1 MPNHTPPQLFL
12 IDGYA
17 LIYRAFFAMI
27 SRPLRTTKGEN
38 TSAAW
43 GVANF
48 LLRLREKYRPDYVA
62 WINDA
67 GTSFRE
73 ERYPDYKSTREKLD
87 DSLQADFDRAVE
99 RVTTLLAAFR
109 IPLVAIPGYEADDV
123 IGTLAQAGAAGGLR
137 SVIVSGDKD
146 FYQLIG
152 PGIVL
157 LNPGRGGPA
166 AVDEVWVDASNAA
179 ERLGVPPSQ
188 VIDFLALVGDASDNI
203 PGVKGIGEKGAQKLL
218 AEYGDLDTILARAA
232 EVTAKRSRE
241 ALLAQA
247 DAARLSKELV
257 TIQRDVPVKLD
268 VADLVLQEPDREGLI
283 RILTEL
289 EFFSLARRMGQG
301 GAGAAA
307 GVGAGA
313 GVGTAGEGDL
323 AEGGEPG
330 PAAVGAPG
338 PADTTPQGVTL
349 SEPEGASPDAWPP
362 RSAQGDD
369 GEGDEALG
377 PATGA
382 AATATLPA
390 TAADWLAIDDRPA
403 CEVIIVDDP
412 AALPALV
419 ERLRRA
425 ALVALDAETSSLE
438 PHDAEL
444 VGFSLAAS
452 PTEVWYLPFGHRPRG
467 GELAAPA
474 PVRNLP
480 PMTDVALAPVVE
492 LLQDPAVP
500 KAGHNIK
507 YDWQVLRRAGVELA
521 GVAYDSMLASFVID
535 PGRRSHAIDT
545 LSLEHFGRP
554 MQTYADLIGKG
565 KAQIPFA
572 EVPIPAVASYCGADS
587 TTVLALHDF
596 FAPAIGEM
604 AMEPLLRDIELP
616 LVQVLTDMEWDGIS
630 VDLAVFARLNAELT
644 GDLRRLEGE
653 IAAVAGEA
661 LNLNSPRQLATIL
674 FERQQLPV
682 LKRTKTGP
690 STDADVLEQLA
701 TMGHVL
707 PRLILEYR
715 ELQKL
720 KSTYVDTLPTR
731 VNRHTGRIHTSFNQ
745 IGAATGR
752 LSSVEPN
759 LQNIPV
765 RTPRGEAIRRG
776 FVPRAGWQFLVADY
790 SQIELRLMAHLSGDP
805 GFIEAFQQGGDIHRQ
820 TAALI
825 FGIPVE
831 EVTADMRARA
841 KTINFATIYG
851 QGPFALSRQLGIS
864 QEDAKTFIARY
875 FERFAGVRQFLD
887 RMVQLA
893 REQGY
898 VETIFRRRRY
908 IPEIKDRNFNMRAY
922 GERTAQNSPLQGSA
936 ADLIKLAMIRIHAAL
951 SERKLRSRM
960 LLQVHDELIFEAPP
974 DELDVMQTL
983 VKEHMEQV
991 VELRVP
997 LVVDIGIGPNW
1008 LDAKR

>member
-1 MPNHTPPQLFL
+1 MPNHNPPQLFL

-43 GVANF
+43 GVVNF

-62 WINDA
+62 WVNDA

-73 ERYPDYKSTREKLD
+73 ARYPEYKSTREKLD

-99 RVTTLLAAFR
+99 RIRALLDVLR

-123 IGTLAQAGAAGGLR
+123 IGTLAQAGAGAGLR

-166 AVDEVWVDASNAA
+166 AVDEVWVDESNAS

-188 VIDFLALVGDASDNI
+188 VVDFLALVGDSSDNI

-218 AEYGDLDTILARAA
+218 ADYGNLETILARAGD
-232 EVTAKRSRE
+232 VTAKRTRE

-247 DAARLSKELV
+247 DAARLSQELV
-257 TIQRDVPVKLD
+257 TIQRDVPVALE
-268 VADLVLQEPDREGLI
+268 VADLVLQEPDRDGLI

-289 EFFSLARRMGQG
+289 EFFSLARKLGGQG
-301 GAGAAA
+301 GGGAATPAGAGPGGESATRAGSAGQGAFADYASAGQPRRAREDDPARLEDGGPGGGSDPDDALEPAAA
-307 GVGAGA
+307 G
-313 GVGTAGEGDL
+313 
-323 AEGGEPG
+323 
-330 PAAVGAPG
+330 
-338 PADTTPQGVTL
+338 
-349 SEPEGASPDAWPP
+349 AS
-362 RSAQGDD
+362 
-369 GEGDEALG
+369 
-377 PATGA
+377 T
-382 AATATLPA
+382 ATATLPA
-390 TAADWLAIDDRPA
+390 TAGDWLALDEQPA
-403 CEVIIVDDP
+403 LDVIVVDDP
-412 AALPALV
+412 QAIPALA

-425 ALVALDAETSSLE
+425 PLVGLDTETDGLE
-438 PHDAEL
+438 PHDASL
-444 VGFSLAAS
+444 IGLSLAAS
-452 PTEVWYLPFGHRPRG
+452 PTEVWYLPFGHLPRG
-467 GELAAPA
+467 GALAAPA

-480 PMTDVALAPVVE
+480 PITGVDLAPLAA
-492 LLQDPAVP
+492 LLEDSAVP

-507 YDWQVLRRAGVELA
+507 VAWQVLRRAGVELA
-521 GVAYDSMLASFVID
+521 GVAFDSMLASFVLD
-535 PGRRSHAIDT
+535 PGRRSHGIDT
-545 LSLEHFGRP
+545 LCLEHFGRTL
-554 MQTYADLIGKG
+554 QTSADLTGKG

-572 EVPIPAVASYCGADS
+572 EVAIPAAAAYCGADS
-587 TTVLALHDF
+587 GAVLALHQV
-596 FAPAIGEM
+596 FAPALDEM
-604 AMEPLLRDIELP
+604 AMAPLLRDIELP
-616 LVQVLTDMEWDGIS
+616 LVRVLTDMEWEGIAI
-630 VDLAVFARLNAELT
+630 DPDVFARLAAELG

-653 IAAVAGEA
+653 IAAVAGES
-661 LNLNSPRQLATIL
+661 LNLNSPRQLAAIL
-674 FERQQLPV
+674 FDKQQLPV
-682 LKRTKTGP
+682 LKKTKSGP

-701 TMGHVL
+701 AMGHEL

-745 IGAATGR
+745 TGAASGR

-759 LQNIPV
+759 LQNIPI
-765 RTPRGEAIRRG
+765 RSARGEAIRRG

-805 GFIEAFQQGGDIHRQ
+805 GFIEAFHQGGDIHRQ

-825 FGIPVE
+825 FNVPLA
-831 EVTADMRARA
+831 EVTSDMRARA

-864 QEDAKTFIARY
+864 QDDAKTFIARY

-887 RMVQLA
+887 RMVGLA
-893 REQGY
+893 RDQGY
-898 VETIFRRRRY
+898 VETIFKRRRY
-908 IPEIKDRNFNMRAY
+908 VPEVKDRNFNMRAY
-922 GERTAQNSPLQGSA
+922 GERAAQNSPLQGSA
-936 ADLIKLAMIRIHAAL
+936 ADLIKLAMIRIHAAIA
-951 SERKLRSRM
+951 ERQLRSRM
-960 LLQVHDELIFEAPP
+960 LLQVHDELIFEVPP
-974 DELDVMQTL
+974 DEAEVLGPL
-983 VKEHMEQV
+983 VRAEMENV

-997 LVVDIGIGPNW
+997 LVVDIGVGPNW